1 MKRKINGKKIGVLV
15 CLFAVGS
22 IFFAFN
28 KSDDRNF
35 QIVKNLDVFNA
46 VFKELDLFYVDS
58 IDPKE
63 VIEYG
68 INAMLAKTD
77 PYTEYYPE
85 EDNTLK
91 EMTSGKFGGVGS
103 VIRYYTPRKRVAVIE
118 PSEGNPAAEAGLKA
132 GDIILEI
139 NGKDMSLGDKQP
151 NELTSYVSDNLRGEP
166 GTICVVKVDRPTSDS
181 TYVPMEFKIT
191 RGTIRTNPIPYYNML
206 NDSIGY
212 LYISTFSMEGCA
224 KEIKKAFIEL
234 KQRGAAS
241 LVIDLRGN
249 GGGLLNEAVDV
260 VNFFVPK
267 GKDIV
272 VTKGK
277 VKQTEHTYRTANE
290 PLDLDIPLAVL
301 VDGGTASA
309 AEILSGSLQDLDRAV
324 IVGNRTFG
332 KGLVQTLRYLP
343 YNSSMKITTSKYYI
357 PSGRCVQAIDY
368 SKRNADGSIARTPD
382 SLTRVFHTEAGREV
396 RDGGGIRPD
405 IEVKMDKAPNIVFYL
420 LNEDMIF
427 DYATRYVIAHP
438 TIGRVEDFRLTEEDY
453 ADFKAMLKKRGFTY
467 DRQSEAMLKKLK
479 EMAEFEGYLEGASV
493 EFAALEDKLKHNL
506 DLELDRFAKDIKPLL
521 AEEIVKRYYYEKGAV
536 QETLKDDPDL
546 KKAIE
551 VLQSPQMY
559 KGVLTGGNEIK
570 QE

>member
-22 IFFAFN
+22 LFFAFN

-277 VKQTEHTYRTANE
+277 VKQTEHTYRTTNE

-479 EMAEFEGYLEGASV
+479 EMVEFEGYLEGASA

-506 DLELDRFAKDIKPLL
+506 DLELERFAKDIKPLL

-536 QETLKDDPDL
+536 QETLKEDRDL

-559 KGVLTGGNEIK
+559 KGVLTGGNEKK

>member
-1 MKRKINGKKIGVLV
+1 MRYASKK
-15 CLFAVGS
+15 
-22 IFFAFN
+22 
-28 KSDDRNF
+28 
-35 QIVKNLDVFNA
+35 
-46 VFKELDLFYVDS
+46 
-58 IDPKE
+58 
-63 VIEYG
+63 
-68 INAMLAKTD
+68 
-77 PYTEYYPE
+77 
-85 EDNTLK
+85 
-91 EMTSGKFGGVGS
+91 
-103 VIRYYTPRKRVAVIE
+103 
-118 PSEGNPAAEAGLKA
+118 
-132 GDIILEI
+132 
-139 NGKDMSLGDKQP
+139 
-151 NELTSYVSDNLRGEP
+151 
-166 GTICVVKVDRPTSDS
+166 
-181 TYVPMEFKIT
+181 
-191 RGTIRTNPIPYYNML
+191 
-206 NDSIGY
+206 
-212 LYISTFSMEGCA
+212 FS
-224 KEIKKAFIEL
+224 
-234 KQRGAAS
+234 
-241 LVIDLRGN
+241 
-249 GGGLLNEAVDV
+249 
-260 VNFFVPK
+260 P
-267 GKDIV
+267 
-272 VTKGK
+272 
-277 VKQTEHTYRTANE
+277 
-290 PLDLDIPLAVL
+290 VL

-368 SKRNADGSIARTPD
+368 SKRNADGSIARMPD

-438 TIGRVEDFRLTEEDY
+438 AIGRVEDFRLTEEDY

-479 EMAEFEGYLEGASV
+479 EMAEFEGYLEGASA

-536 QETLKDDPDL
+536 QETLKEDRDL

-551 VLQSPQMY
+551 VLQSPQTY
-559 KGVLTGGNEIK
+559 KGVLTVAAK
-570 QE
+570 